1 MNKFQKLKQKNADRA
16 MQGWK
21 CVDASDS
28 LEGAATNG
36 SAHAQKPDAV
46 AVPVSHLLD
55 NKSLDENK
63 LGSDFV
69 DITLVLV

>member
-16 MQGWK
+16 MQGWE
-21 CVDASDS
+21 CVDASYS
-28 LEGAATNG
+28 LEGPATNG
-36 SAHAQKPDAV
+36 SAHARKPDAA